1 MELNEE
7 VRDGHL
13 VTAETKKLWAVQL
26 DLLSCL
32 EKICKKHGLKY
43 YADGGT
49 LLGAVRHK
57 GFIPWDDDIDV
68 QMFVDDFE
76 AFCRFAKDE
85 LEPPYFLQY
94 WNTEKGFYPWHAKLR
109 RSDTTC
115 FSQWELEMNPS
126 GNHGI
131 FLDIFPLY
139 NIPDSVAK
147 YKWQTIRLKVLQ
159 YMFKCFET
167 YRALKNSSV
176 KATAVRRAA
185 SGLWKF
191 ISLFTSTDKI
201 CRKYLSVAKCEKG
214 RTKKVG
220 VTSYT
225 PGYEKYTWDRSMFDK
240 TVDLPFEDRTI
251 SAPYKYEERL
261 RVQYGDWKKIVK
273 NSANHSTLH
282 FSADIPYKE
291 YLKKHN

>member
-26 DLLSCL
+26 DLLDRL

-76 AFCRFAKDE
+76 AFCRFAKEE

-115 FSQWELEMNPS
+115 FSQWELEMSPG

-131 FLDIFPLY
+131 FIDIFPLY
-139 NIPDSVAK
+139 NIPDSAAK
-147 YKWQTIRLKVLQ
+147 YKWQTIRLKALQ

-167 YRALKNSSV
+167 DRALKNSSV
-176 KATAVRRAA
+176 KATATRRAA
-185 SGLWKF
+185 SGLWKL
-191 ISLFTSTDKI
+191 ISLFTSSDKI
-201 CRKYLSVAKCEKG
+201 CRRYLSVAKCEKG

-225 PGYEKYTWDRSMFDK
+225 PGYAKYTWDRALFEK

-261 RVQYGDWKKIVK
+261 TVQYGDWKKIVK
-273 NSANHSTLH
+273 NAANHSALH
-282 FSADIPYKE
+282 FSADIPYKD
-291 YLKKHN
+291 YLKKQK